1 MTLSAAEAERLRTW
15 SISIASTLLPGVG
28 TRDEGPERRYLGQG
42 GLVINK
48 RTGAWY
54 SHAAGRGGYSAL
66 ALIAFLSGYNAEDVV
81 AWARAWLDS
90 HEGTGECTG
99 STWDD
104 GSSPASK
111 AEAERALG
119 EAIADITGT
128 PAERY
133 LRELR
138 RIEPPFPAGA
148 KWLADARTGEGAILF
163 ELTWND
169 RVVGCQIGY
178 LTPSGEKSVVL
189 PNRRKLTLEKAPGA
203 HFLIPASTPDAE
215 TIIATGIEDA
225 LAIRRYMRRTTP
237 VRILGLSDSALRHIR
252 INKGDVVTVC
262 RDADI
267 GNPAADQAIGEGVD
281 SLLLQAGHAP
291 DWATTPNPASIFV
304 TDTGAYG
311 KDANSI
317 LIDRGVDGLNE
328 MLEHIERAKLS
339 TPNGVIGWLAG
350 LDRVDLDLEIKRAAK
365 ETRLRIST
373 LRAEVTDWKK
383 RAEDHSPDEP
393 EPVLPDEDVDI
404 SATLDALLVEMQRYI
419 VAPVTVLGTAALW
432 AVFTHLVHNDR
443 LMVPVAPRLGI
454 QARTPGCGKTLFLE
468 LLNCVVFNPRAA
480 VSITASTVLRTFGVV
495 RPTMLVD
502 EAHRLLRAQDKSEL
516 ISVLNV
522 GHYRWNAFAERSV
535 QRPNGDWV
543 VERFPVWGTMAL
555 ASIGELP
562 QDQQERAIV
571 ANLRKVLA
579 KDVPARLRHGTS
591 AELQRLQKA
600 IAGWA
605 AAIDELPDVAVPEA
619 LQYQPGRVFDNWE
632 PLLQIATL
640 AGGRWPELVRNAIAD
655 TASAEREP
663 APVERVL
670 AGIKRAFDAVSE
682 RAGKDLD
689 RLTTAELLTEML
701 NDPDEEWG
709 TEYRGRPVTSYWMRG
724 ALRGLLDP
732 AGAKDWWEPEGV
744 PRNQQRKASGYFRS
758 QFSRAWDAYVNTEDR
773 PSPDGHDAEGAEH
786 THEGSDPSGTSGTQR
801 TSGTDGGNAGVSD
814 RTPSTRSN
822 DGGGIGN
829 ITCAR
834 STGADPTEHIVDS
847 PEPQGNC
854 EPVPDG
860 VDVPDVPDQLSLPQM
875 HKRHY
880 RRRGDLTRDVR
891 AFAAEN
897 PSLTAEQIGKKFGVS
912 RSRIER
918 ILGSHAN

>member
-1 MTLSAAEAERLRTW
+1 VIEF
-15 SISIASTLLPGVG
+15 
-28 TRDEGPERRYLGQG
+28 LGNYNREDA
-42 GLVINK
+42 I
-48 RTGAWY
+48 RW
-54 SHAAGRGGYSAL
+54 AL
-66 ALIAFLSGYNAEDVV
+66 
-81 AWARAWLDS
+81 AWLDS
-90 HEGTGECTG
+90 HQGTGECTG
-99 STWDD
+99 SAWDD

-111 AEAERALG
+111 AEADRARS
-119 EAIADITGT
+119 EAISDITDT

-138 RIEPPFPAGA
+138 RIEPPFPDGV
-148 KWLADARTGEGAILF
+148 KWWPDARTGEGAILF
-163 ELTWND
+163 ELTWSG
-169 RVVGCQIGY
+169 RVVGCQVGY
-178 LTPSGEKSVVL
+178 LTSDGEKSVVL
-189 PNRRKLTLEKAPGA
+189 PNRRKLMLEKAPGA

-267 GNPAADQAIGEGVD
+267 GNPASDQAIAEGVD

-304 TDTGAYG
+304 TDTRAYG

-328 MLEHIERAKLS
+328 MLEHIDRATLS
-339 TPNGVIGWLAG
+339 MPKGVIGWLAS
-350 LDRVDLDLEIKRAAK
+350 LDRVDLDLEIKRASKA
-365 ETRLRIST
+365 TSLRIPT
-373 LRAEVTDWKK
+373 LRAEVADWKK
-383 RAEDHSPDEP
+383 RAGDRSPNEP

-404 SATLDALLVEMQRYI
+404 AVTLDALLAELQRYI

-454 QARTPGCGKTLFLE
+454 QARTPGCGKTLLLE
-468 LLNCVVFNPRAA
+468 VLNCLVFNPRAA
-480 VSITASTVLRTFGVV
+480 VSITASTVLRTFGIIK
-495 RPTMLVD
+495 PTMLVD

-535 QRPNGDWV
+535 QRPTGDWV

-555 ASIGELP
+555 ASVGELP

-571 ANLRKVLA
+571 VNLRKVLA
-579 KDVPARLRHGTS
+579 KEVPARLRHGSS

-605 AAIDELPDVAVPEA
+605 AAIDELPDVVVPDA

-632 PLLQIATL
+632 PLLQIGAL
-640 AGGRWPELVRNAIAD
+640 VGGRWPDLVRNAIAD
-655 TASAEREP
+655 TVSAEREP

-670 AGIKRAFDAVSE
+670 AGIKRAFDAIKE
-682 RAGKDLD
+682 RAGKDVD

-709 TEYRGRPVTSYWMRG
+709 TEYHGRAITSYWLRG
-724 ALRGLLDP
+724 TLRGLLDP
-732 AGAKDWWEPEGV
+732 PGARDWWEPEEA
-744 PRNQQRKASGYFRS
+744 PRAQQRKVSGYYRS
-758 QFSRAWDAYVNTEDR
+758 QFTRSWDVYLNSEAPATSRGDGVDAQESVH
-773 PSPDGHDAEGAEH
+773 GGLGA
-786 THEGSDPSGTSGTQR
+786 SGTSGTST
-801 TSGTDGGNAGVSD
+801 TSGTDGGNAGVSEG
-814 RTPSTRSN
+814 RPWTPSDGVSRSGN
-822 DGGGIGN
+822 IIGN
-829 ITCAR
+829 A
-834 STGADPTEHIVDS
+834 E
-847 PEPQGNC
+847 PEEIRGS
-854 EPVPDG
+854 VPDEP
-860 VDVPDVPDQLSLPQM
+860 DVPDVLDQS
-875 HKRHY
+875 
-880 RRRGDLTRDVR
+880 G
-891 AFAAEN
+891 AAN
-897 PSLTAEQIGKKFGVS
+897 TVLAET
-912 RSRIER
+912 
-918 ILGSHAN
+918 